1 MLENKLNF
9 LLLCNV
15 LILLTMAGVMAG
27 RLYQWSSTHG
37 PRMKYVYPEQ
47 DFDWS
52 KAAGISF
59 ASYFVLFN
67 GIIPLAMIITLEFAK
82 ITCSHLMGQD
92 VDMMNFETAK
102 NFYNSY
108 FYKMNNRRPECRT

>member
-1 MLENKLNF
+1 
-9 LLLCNV
+9 
-15 LILLTMAGVMAG
+15 MAGVMAG

-47 DFDWS
+47 YFDWA
-52 KAAGISF
+52 KAAGMSY

-82 ITCSHLMGQD
+82 ITYSHVMEQD
-92 VDMMNFETAK
+92 VDMINFETAK
-102 NFYNSY
+102 NLDDLQETRVQNLTLIEQLGNVSCILCD
-108 FYKMNNRRPECRT
+108 KTGTIT